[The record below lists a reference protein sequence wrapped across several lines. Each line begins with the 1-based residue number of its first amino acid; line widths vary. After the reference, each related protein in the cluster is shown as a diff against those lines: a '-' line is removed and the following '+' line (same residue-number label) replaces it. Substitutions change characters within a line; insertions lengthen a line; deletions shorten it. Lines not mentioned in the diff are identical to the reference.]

1 MQRIVLITVFLGFI
15 FSSSNGQALTSREL
29 NKIADTF
36 IFKLKA
42 KDQEVHDIIISD
54 FTDGKVSPTEF
65 GRFLAEE
72 FSYYLADLNDSR
84 FSVLD
89 RNRLEVLLKEQ
100 GLIRDQL
107 IDPMSAVKLG
117 KLRGIK
123 HLIYGTIIDS
133 GESYTIYIKLIEV
146 ETQRILVSARGRVS
160 KVPSLPVH
168 H

>member
-1 MQRIVLITVFLGFI
+1 MQRIVLITVFVGFL

-36 IFKLKA
+36 ILKLKA
-42 KDQEVHDIIISD
+42 KNQEVQDIIISD
-54 FTDGKVSPTEF
+54 FTDGKVAPTEF
-65 GRFLAEE
+65 GSLLAEE
-72 FSYYLADLNDSR
+72 FSYYLADLDDSK

-89 RNRLEVLLKEQ
+89 RNRLEVLLREQ

-107 IDPMSAVKLG
+107 IDPMSAIKLA

-133 GESYTIYIKLIEV
+133 GESYTIYVKLIGV
-146 ETQRILVSARGRVS
+146 ETQRILASTRGSVS
-160 KVPSLPVH
+160 KVPSLPTH